1 VASFRLFELWCLHIP
16 VHDRTPFTGL
26 VKLVEDT
33 VIEETKRRPQS
44 PIYLVGDSLGA
55 VLALAVAARNP
66 ELDLVLILS
75 NPATSFDRSQLQL
88 LFPFLQNTLPSV
100 LSTVAPLLLSF
111 TLGTVFATTP
121 PLSHTHPPMKRFL
134 LVKKQLINQA

>member
-1 VASFRLFELWCLHIP
+1 M
-16 VHDRTPFTGL
+16 
-26 VKLVEDT
+26 KLVEDT

-75 NPATSFDRSQLQL
+75 NPGTSGFVEDIKL
-88 LFPFLQNTLPSV
+88 L
-100 LSTVAPLLLSF
+100 LLLS
-111 TLGTVFATTP
+111 
-121 PLSHTHPPMKRFL
+121 S
-134 LVKKQLINQA
+134 

>member
-1 VASFRLFELWCLHIP
+1 LWCLHIP

-75 NPATSFDRSQLQL
+75 NPGTSDWFC
-88 LFPFLQNTLPSV
+88 
-100 LSTVAPLLLSF
+100 
-111 TLGTVFATTP
+111 
-121 PLSHTHPPMKRFL
+121 
-134 LVKKQLINQA
+134 